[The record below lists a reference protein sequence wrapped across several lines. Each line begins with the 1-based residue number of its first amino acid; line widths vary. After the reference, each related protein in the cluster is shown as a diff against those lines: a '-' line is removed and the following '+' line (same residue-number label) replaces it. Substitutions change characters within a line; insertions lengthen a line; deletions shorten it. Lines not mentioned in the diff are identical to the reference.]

1 MLDYI
6 EGIFIVIRGLED
18 NIMKNQMHI
27 VSLIYSTG
35 LHPASWRLENSR
47 IDEIGQITYQQ
58 EIAKIA
64 ERGCLDAIFLADGQY
79 ISQENTGHLSYF
91 LEPITTLTAISQ
103 VTKHIGLI
111 ATVSSTF
118 YDPYNTARL
127 IGSLDHISQGRA
139 GINIVTSQF
148 DNEAG
153 NHSMTQLPPLN
164 ERYKK
169 AEEFV
174 HVLKQLWQSFDSHAL
189 INDRKNGRGIEWS
202 LINEINHEGEYFKV
216 KGPVNL
222 PSSPQI
228 HPVLCQA
235 GTSIPGRDFAS
246 KAVDMIF
253 SVAWNKV
260 DAKRFLKDIEK
271 RVEQLNNSES
281 RPLILPGLTVYVAD
295 TMEEAKEKRAT
306 LDRLIDV
313 NEKIKQIEQSIGQS
327 VEGWDFDAVVPSL
340 PSYDKLT
347 TKVVSKA
354 RYEAI
359 RSTIETESLTLR
371 ELAQRVSTWMGHK
384 TIVGDPITVADMMQE
399 WFEEECCDGFT
410 LMPPTYPDMFEA
422 FIDKVIP
429 ILQERGLFRKAYTGT
444 TLREN
449 LQCVVK

>member
-1 MLDYI
+1 MLDYSDKN
-6 EGIFIVIRGLED
+6 FIVIRGLED

-103 VTKHIGLI
+103 ITKHIGLI
-111 ATVSSTF
+111 ATLSSTF

-127 IGSLDHISQGRA
+127 IGSLDHISHGRA

-189 INDRKNGRGIEWS
+189 INDRKSGRGIEWS
-202 LINEINHEGEYFKV
+202 LVNEINYEGDYFKV
-216 KGPVNL
+216 KGPINI

-228 HPVLCQA
+228 YPVLCQA

-253 SVAWNKV
+253 SVAWNKA

-271 RVEQLNNSES
+271 RTEQLNKSEG

-295 TMEEAKEKRAT
+295 TMEEAKEIRAA
-306 LDRLIDV
+306 LDRFIDV

-327 VEGWDFDAVVPSL
+327 VEGWDLDAVVPSL
-340 PSYDKLT
+340 PSYDNLT

-371 ELAQRVSTWMGHK
+371 ELAQRVSTWMRHK

-449 LQCVVK
+449 LQCVVE